1 MERLFLKYNDVAVR
15 LACCV
20 TSLEDFHL
28 QAHEVLS
35 HHELEK
41 YDSFKVESGRI
52 EYLLGRCSAKRAY
65 LNLIDKNVAYNE
77 IDIRNGIFEQP
88 YIVGEADFDVSI
100 SHSQNIG
107 GAIVFDRAF
116 PMGFDL
122 EVIDEMKVKTIQVS
136 VSDDELEHL
145 NGDYESNITAIWCMK
160 EALSKAIRTGLTIP
174 LDLLKISDVKR
185 DGKFLECHFENFSQ
199 YKAIAEI
206 AGTYAMSIIY
216 PQQLIVGDVI

>member
-1 MERLFLKYNDVAVR
+1 MERLSLKYNDVAVR
-15 LACCV
+15 MACCV

-35 HHELEK
+35 QHELAK

-65 LNLIDKNVAYNE
+65 LNLIGRNVDYSG

-88 YIVGEADFDVSI
+88 YFADDAKLDVSI

-122 EVIDEMKVKTIQVS
+122 EVVDEAKVKTIQVS
-136 VSDDELEHL
+136 VSDDELEHMD
-145 NGDYESNITAIWCMK
+145 GDYESNITAIWCMK

-174 LDLLKISDVKR
+174 LNLLKISKLR
-185 DGKFLECHFENFSQ
+185 QYGKFFECHFENFSQ

-206 AGTYAMSIIY
+206 FYGYVWALVY
-216 PQQLIVGDVI
+216 PHQLNYYK

>member
-1 MERLFLKYNDVAVR
+1 MERLSLKYNDIAVR
-15 LACCV
+15 MACCV
-20 TSLEDFHL
+20 TSLDDFHL

-35 HHELEK
+35 QHELAK
-41 YDSFKVESGRI
+41 YDSFKVASGRI

-65 LNLIDKNVAYNE
+65 LNLTGRNVDYSG

-88 YIVGEADFDVSI
+88 YFADDAKLDVSI

-107 GAIVFDRAF
+107 GAIVFDRVF

-136 VSDDELEHL
+136 VSDDELEHMD
-145 NGDYESNITAIWCMK
+145 GDYESNITAIWCMK
-160 EALSKAIRTGLTIP
+160 EALSKAIRTGLTVP
-174 LDLLKISDVKR
+174 LDLLKISNMKR
-185 DGKFLECHFENFSQ
+185 SGKFLECRFENFSQ

-206 AGTYAMSIIY
+206 VGTYAMSIVY
-216 PQQLIVGDVI
+216 PQQLTVGDVI

>member
-52 EYLLGRCSAKRAY
+52 EYLLGWYSAKRAY

-206 AGTYAMSIIY
+206 FYGYVWALVY
-216 PQQLIVGDVI
+216 PHQLNYYK